1 MKLYKVSL
9 VIILI
14 LGMVFIGN
22 SDPMKN
28 LYKNSAS
35 IITGLKIDDKNK
47 DTTKKEDIKG
57 KEKRKILNL
66 YRSRSSS

>member
-14 LGMVFIGN
+14 LGMIFIGN

-57 KEKRKILNL
+57 KEKKKNI
-66 YRSRSSS
+66 